1 MTAEERVAQFERAV
15 IEAQHKL
22 ANDANRAF
30 VARLR
35 AELIAALQQSA
46 AKVN

>member
-1 MTAEERVAQFERAV
+1 MTKHDAELLVAQFERAV

-22 ANDANRAF
+22 ANAANRAF

-35 AELIAALQQSA
+35 AELVLRLQG
-46 AKVN
+46 

>member
-1 MTAEERVAQFERAV
+1 MSRSEAEVLVAQFERAV

-22 ANDANRAF
+22 ANDANRHF

-35 AELIAALQQSA
+35 KDLVDKLAG
-46 AKVN
+46 